1 MYNEEITPEQ
11 KAYLATFAGRRDAA
25 LLEIS
30 NLQIAQEKIEKTNKE
45 LAKSCSDTEVR
56 MNQIIGR
63 IEELQ
68 KKEAELPLLVSKEIA
83 SLQSQKTCLETEIMN
98 LSKLVEVL
106 TVQKTSLE
114 KDVSSALATFTALK
128 DKAISLDAIVDHVK
142 RVSGDNERDINS
154 LVSNLKSSLEEIIEV
169 NKKNVFETN
178 VVIDKLPRMLV
189 EIQKKGLISKK
200 L

>member
-1 MYNEEITPEQ
+1 MEEITPEQ
-11 KAYLATFAGRRDAA
+11 KAYLATFAGKRDAA

-30 NLQIAQEKIEKTNKE
+30 NLQIAKEKLEKTNKE

-63 IEELQ
+63 IDELK
-68 KKEAELPLLVSKEIA
+68 KKEAELPLLVSKEVA
-83 SLQSQKTCLETEIMN
+83 NLQSQKTCLETEIMN

-106 TVQKTSLE
+106 TVQKTSLD

-128 DKAISLDAIVDHVK
+128 DEAISLDSVVDHVT
-142 RVSGDNERDINS
+142 RVSKNNVTLIDD
-154 LVSNLKSSLEEIIEV
+154 LVAKLARSLEEIIEV

>member
-1 MYNEEITPEQ
+1 MEEITPEQ
-11 KAYLATFAGRRDAA
+11 KAYLATFAGKRDAA

-30 NLQIAQEKIEKTNKE
+30 TLQIAKEKLEKTNKE
-45 LAKSCSDTEVR
+45 LAISCSDTEVR

-128 DKAISLDAIVDHVK
+128 DEAISLDSVVDHVT
-142 RVSGDNERDINS
+142 RVSKNNVTLIDD
-154 LVSNLKSSLEEIIEV
+154 LVAKLARSLEEIIEV

>member
-1 MYNEEITPEQ
+1 MEEITPEQ
-11 KAYLATFAGRRDAA
+11 KAYLATFAGKRDAA

-30 NLQIAQEKIEKTNKE
+30 NLQIAKEKLEKTNKE
-45 LAKSCSDTEVR
+45 LAISCSDTEVR

-63 IEELQ
+63 IDELK
-68 KKEAELPLLVSKEIA
+68 KKEAELPLLVSKEVA
-83 SLQSQKTCLETEIMN
+83 NLQSQKTCLETEIMN

-106 TVQKTSLE
+106 TVQKTSLD

-128 DKAISLDAIVDHVK
+128 DEAISLDSVVDHVT
-142 RVSGDNERDINS
+142 RVSKNNVTLIDD
-154 LVSNLKSSLEEIIEV
+154 LVAKLARSLEEIIEV

>member
-1 MYNEEITPEQ
+1 MEEITPEQ
-11 KAYLATFAGRRDAA
+11 KAYLATFAGKRDAA

-30 NLQIAQEKIEKTNKE
+30 NLQIAKEKLEKTNKE
-45 LAKSCSDTEVR
+45 LAISCSDTEVR

-114 KDVSSALATFTALK
+114 KDVSSALANFTALK
-128 DKAISLDAIVDHVK
+128 DEAISLDSVVDHVT
-142 RVSGDNERDINS
+142 RVSKNNVTLIDD
-154 LVSNLKSSLEEIIEV
+154 LVAKLARSLEEIIEV

>member
-1 MYNEEITPEQ
+1 MEEITPEQ
-11 KAYLATFAGRRDAA
+11 KGQLKTWAGQRDAL

-30 NLQIAQEKIEKTNKE
+30 NLRTAKEALVTSNKE
-45 LAKSCSDTEVR
+45 MAHSYSNTNDN
-56 MNQIIGR
+56 MNQVIGR
-63 IEELQ
+63 IEELK
-68 KKEAELPLLVSKEIA
+68 KKEAELPLLISKEVA
-83 SLQSQKTCLETEIMN
+83 SLQSRKNCLETEITN

-114 KDVSSALATFTALK
+114 KDVSSALATFNVVK
-128 DKAISLDAIVDHVK
+128 DEAITLDGVVDHVT
-142 RVSGDNERDINS
+142 RVSKNNVTLIDG
-154 LVSNLKSSLEEIIEV
+154 LVAKLARSLEEIIEV

-189 EIQKKGLISKK
+189 EAQKHNLISKK

>member
-1 MYNEEITPEQ
+1 MEEITPEQ

>member
-1 MYNEEITPEQ
+1 MEEITPEQ

-30 NLQIAQEKIEKTNKE
+30 NLQIAKEKLEKTNKE
-45 LAKSCSDTEVR
+45 LAISCSDTEVR

-63 IEELQ
+63 IDELK
-68 KKEAELPLLVSKEIA
+68 KKEAELPLLVSKEVA

-106 TVQKTSLE
+106 TVQKTSLD

-128 DKAISLDAIVDHVK
+128 DEAISLDSVVDHVT
-142 RVSGDNERDINS
+142 RVSKNNVTLIDD
-154 LVSNLKSSLEEIIEV
+154 LVAKLARSLEEIIEV